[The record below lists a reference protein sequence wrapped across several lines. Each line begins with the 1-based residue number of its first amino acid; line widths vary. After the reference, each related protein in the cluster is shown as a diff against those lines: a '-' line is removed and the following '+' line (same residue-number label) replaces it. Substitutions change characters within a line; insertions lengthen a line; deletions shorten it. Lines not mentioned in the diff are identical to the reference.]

1 MRRHQGALALP
12 LLLLAL
18 AAPLGAQSSHPATWK
33 VVSDDS
39 SRDSAL
45 VYSTMPPGWHLTTG
59 PGAFFFDPAW
69 QLPAGGVLEAVVF
82 LFPDSGPAEY
92 GVFLGGAELG
102 ASARRVVTV
111 LLRRDGRLGV
121 FRQEAARVDTLL
133 AWTANPAIAMLD
145 GKTDGAVKNV
155 LRIESGASG
164 VTVSVNGAIVA
175 TLPALAGGMTSG
187 QAGLRVGEKMNL
199 HVSKFDVSSTRGAD
213 GG

>member
-1 MRRHQGALALP
+1 MRRNQPALT
-12 LLLLAL
+12 LLLSLGAL
-18 AAPLGAQSSHPATWK
+18 AAPLGAQSARPATWK

-45 VYSTMPPGWHLTTG
+45 VYSTMPPGWHVTTG

-82 LFPDSGPAEY
+82 LFPDSGPTEY
-92 GVFLGGAELG
+92 GVFLGGADLG
-102 ASARRVVTV
+102 TAARRVVTV

-121 FRQEAARVDTLL
+121 FLQEGARVDTLQ
-133 AWTANPAIAMLD
+133 AWTANPAIALLD

-155 LRIESGASG
+155 LRIESGAAG
-164 VTVSVNGAIVA
+164 VTILVNGALGA
-175 TLPALAGGMTSG
+175 TLPASAAGAVSG

-199 HVSKFDVSSTRGAD
+199 HVSKFDVVRP
-213 GG
+213 